1 MRYTDVIW
9 DFNGTLLDDA
19 GAGLACVEELLRRRG
34 LPPLGSLARYRE
46 VFRFPI
52 RDYYTDIGFD
62 FSREPYEALA
72 DEWALLYDELA
83 AAAPLFMD
91 FVPLTLEE
99 IFIYELGGA
108 DSGAKDIIL

>member
-83 AAAPLFMD
+83 AAAPLRAG
-91 FVPLTLEE
+91 VPDRKSTRLNSSHKTE
-99 IFIYELGGA
+99 A
-108 DSGAKDIIL
+108 RMPSSA

>member
-19 GAGLACVEELLRRRG
+19 DAGLACVEELLRRRG
-34 LPPLGSLARYRE
+34 LPPLGSLARYRA

-72 DEWALLYDELA
+72 GEWALLYDELA
-83 AAAPLFMD
+83 AAAPLRAG
-91 FVPLTLEE
+91 VPGPKSRQPSTSVPAAE
-99 IFIYELGGA
+99 GA
-108 DSGAKDIIL
+108 SSVRS

>member
-19 GAGLACVEELLRRRG
+19 DAGLACVEELLRRRG

-62 FSREPYEALA
+62 FSREP
-72 DEWALLYDELA
+72 W
-83 AAAPLFMD
+83 P
-91 FVPLTLEE
+91 T
-99 IFIYELGGA
+99 
-108 DSGAKDIIL
+108 SGRCSMTNWPPPRRCARACRRR